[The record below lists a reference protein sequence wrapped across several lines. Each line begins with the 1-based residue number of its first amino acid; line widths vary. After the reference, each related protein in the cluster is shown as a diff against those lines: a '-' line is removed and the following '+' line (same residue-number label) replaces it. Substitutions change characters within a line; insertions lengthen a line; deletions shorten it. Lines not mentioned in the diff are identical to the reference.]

1 MDCTQRQEHISAML
15 DGELEASRHRELFA
29 HLSGCAD
36 CRLFME
42 TTLHAREVLKEELAD
57 LPAGIDEEVLARLA
71 GESAPATHRRPAGRV
86 IHLRFAAAAS
96 IAALLLVAG
105 ILAGVFLRRETAPA
119 QPAARNLTPT
129 TVIMIYGMPPVDIVG
144 TTPVKKTEQVY

>member
-15 DGELEASRHRELFA
+15 DGELEASRQRELFA

-42 TTLHAREVLKEELAD
+42 TTLHAREVLKEEVAD

-71 GESAPATHRRPAGRV
+71 EAPAPATHRRSTGRV
-86 IHLRFAAAAS
+86 VQLRFAAAAS

-119 QPAARNLTPT
+119 QPTARTLTPT